1 MKHPVHCYE
10 GEVRAMKQERKEA
23 ELRAAGMVGQEEV
36 QLMKD
41 RHKVRREV

>member
-1 MKHPVHCYE
+1 MKHSVHCYE
-10 GEVRAMKQERKEA
+10 GEVRALKQEKKEA

-41 RHKVRREV
+41 RHKVR